1 MATLAGAALMQDP
14 RTPEILDIVAKET
27 GVPRDRLLPDAS
39 IEELGIASLDMVQ
52 TIFEIESRYD
62 VEIPVVADRVGA
74 EFTTVGGLLS
84 HVLRTLDRMQ
94 PEHG

>member
-1 MATLAGAALMQDP
+1 MATHAGAALMQDP
-14 RTPEILDIVAKET
+14 RTSEILDIVAKET
-27 GVPRDRLLPDAS
+27 GVPRALLLPEAS

-52 TIFEIESRYD
+52 TIFEIESHYD
-62 VEIPVVADRVGA
+62 VELPVVADRVGA
-74 EFTTVGGLLS
+74 EFTTVGNLLS